1 MLRYTIRR
9 LVGAIPTMFALIAIT
24 FFIMRVA
31 PGGPFDGNRKVTEI
45 VKLNLERAYH
55 LDDPLWLQFLRY
67 LWGVLHFDFGPS
79 FKYRDYTV
87 SELIWQGFPISL
99 EVGLWAM
106 AIATVVGVALGT
118 VAAIRQQTPVDY
130 GVMAIGMTGVA
141 VPTFVVGPLLQLL
154 LAGTIFKVF
163 PVAGWDG
170 SIGAKILPITA
181 LALPNIAYIASLAR
195 GSMIESLR
203 TNHVRT
209 ARAKGIGG
217 WRTITHHALIGGM
230 VPVVAYLGPATAS
243 VVTGSIVIEQIFQI
257 PGIGRYFVEAAS
269 NRDYT
274 LVLGVVIFYGFL
286 IIIANLIVDLCYAL
300 LDPKVR
306 YD

>member
-1 MLRYTIRR
+1 MLRYTMRR
-9 LVGAIPTMFALIAIT
+9 LVGAIPTMFALIAVT
-24 FFIMRVA
+24 FFLMRVA
-31 PGGPFDGNRKVTEI
+31 PGGPFDGNRKVTAA
-45 VKLNLERAYH
+45 VKANLEAAYH
-55 LDDPLWLQFLRY
+55 LDEPLWMQFFRY
-67 LWGVLHFDFGPS
+67 LWRVLHFDFGPS

-87 SELIWQGFPISL
+87 TDLIAQGFPVSF
-99 EVGLWAM
+99 EVGIWAILIA
-106 AIATVVGVALGT
+106 AILGMTLGT
-118 VAAIRQQTPVDY
+118 IAALRQHSFIDY
-130 GVMAIGMTGVA
+130 GVMAVGMVGVA
-141 VPTFVVGPLLQLL
+141 VPTFVAGPLMQIIFALSFKLL
-154 LAGTIFKVF
+154 

-170 SIGAKILPITA
+170 SLSSKILPITA

-217 WRTITHHALIGGM
+217 WRTVTRHALLGAM
-230 VPVVAYLGPATAS
+230 VPVVAYLGPATAGT
-243 VVTGSIVIEQIFQI
+243 VTGSIVIEKIFSI
-257 PGIGRYFVEAAS
+257 PGIGRYFVDAAL

-286 IIIANLIVDLCYAL
+286 IIIANLIVDLCYAI

>member
-24 FFIMRVA
+24 FFIMRIA
-31 PGGPFDGNRKVTEI
+31 PGGPFDGNRKVTEV
-45 VKLNLERAYH
+45 VKANLERAYH
-55 LDDPLWLQFLRY
+55 LDEPLWLQFLRY

-79 FKYRDYTV
+79 YKYRDYTV
-87 SELIWQGFPISL
+87 SDLIWQGFPVSF
-99 EVGLWAM
+99 EVGMWAI
-106 AIATVVGVALGT
+106 AIATVVGVTLGT
-118 VAAIRQQTPVDY
+118 VAALRQHSSVDY
-130 GVMAIGMTGVA
+130 GVMAVGMTGVA
-141 VPTFVVGPLLQLL
+141 VPTFVIGPLMQIFFGVSL
-154 LAGTIFKVF
+154 LAL

-170 SIGAKILPITA
+170 SLERKIMPIIA
-181 LALPNIAYIASLAR
+181 LALPNIAYIASLTR

-209 ARAKGIGG
+209 ARAKGIGA
-217 WRTITHHALIGGM
+217 WRTVTRHALIGGL
-230 VPVVAYLGPATAS
+230 VPVVAYLGPATAGI
-243 VVTGSIVIEQIFQI
+243 VTGSIVIEKVFSI
-257 PGIGRYFVEAAS
+257 PGIGRYFVDAAL

-286 IIIANLIVDLCYAL
+286 IIIANLIVDLCYAI

>member
-1 MLRYTIRR
+1 MLGYTIRR
-9 LVGAIPTMFALIAIT
+9 LVVAIPTMLALITIT
-24 FFIMRVA
+24 FFLMRVA
-31 PGGPFDGNRKVTEI
+31 PGGPFDGNRKVTAA
-45 VKLNLERAYH
+45 VKANLEAAYH
-55 LDDPLWLQFLRY
+55 LDEPLLMQFGRY

-87 SELIWQGFPISL
+87 SDLIWQGFPVSL

-118 VAAIRQQTPVDY
+118 IAALRQQSIVDY

-141 VPTFVVGPLLQLL
+141 VPTFVVGPLMQIVFGVSLL
-154 LAGTIFKVF
+154 ML

-170 SIGAKILPITA
+170 SIQQKIMPIIA

-209 ARAKGIGG
+209 ARGKGIGA
-217 WRTITHHALIGGM
+217 WRTVTRHALVGGLI
-230 VPVVAYLGPATAS
+230 PVVAYLGPATAGL
-243 VVTGSIVIEQIFQI
+243 VTGSIVIEKVFSI
-257 PGIGRYFVEAAS
+257 PGIGRYFVDAAL

-306 YD
+306 YE

>member
-1 MLRYTIRR
+1 MFRYTIRR
-9 LVGAIPTMFALIAIT
+9 LVVAIPTMFVLIAFT
-24 FFIMRVA
+24 FFIMRIA
-31 PGGPFDGNRKVTEI
+31 PGGPFDGNRKVTAA
-45 VKLNLERAYH
+45 VKANLEAAYH
-55 LDDPLWLQFLRY
+55 LDEPLWMQFIRY
-67 LWGVLHFDFGPS
+67 LWRVLHFDFGPS

-87 SELIWQGFPISL
+87 TDLILQGFPVSF
-99 EVGLWAM
+99 EVGIWAIG
-106 AIATVVGVALGT
+106 IATVVGVTVGT
-118 VAAIRQQTPVDY
+118 VAALRQHSLIDY
-130 GVMAIGMTGVA
+130 GVMGIGMAGVA
-141 VPTFVVGPLLQLL
+141 VPTFVAGPLMQFAFALSF
-154 LAGTIFKVF
+154 AFF

-170 SIGAKILPITA
+170 SIRAKIMPIVA

-217 WRTITHHALIGGM
+217 WRTVTRHALIGGLI
-230 VPVVAYLGPATAS
+230 PVVAYLGPATAGT
-243 VVTGSIVIEQIFQI
+243 VTGSIVIEKIFSI
-257 PGIGRYFVEAAS
+257 PGIGRYFVDAAL

-274 LVLGVVIFYGFL
+274 LVLGVVIFYGLL
-286 IIIANLIVDLCYAL
+286 IIIANLIVDLCYAV

>member
-1 MLRYTIRR
+1 MIRYTIRR

-24 FFIMRVA
+24 FFIMRIA
-31 PGGPFDGNRKVTEI
+31 PGGPFDGNRKVTAA
-45 VKLNLERAYH
+45 VKANLEAAYH
-55 LDDPLWLQFLRY
+55 LDEPLWMQFFRY

-87 SELIWQGFPISL
+87 SDLIWQGFPVSL
-99 EVGLWAM
+99 EVGLWAI
-106 AIATVVGVALGT
+106 AIATVVGVTLGT
-118 VAAIRQQTPVDY
+118 VAALRQHSRVDY

-141 VPTFVVGPLLQLL
+141 IPTFVAGPLMQILFGVSL
-154 LAGTIFKVF
+154 LAL

-170 SIGAKILPITA
+170 SLERKIMPIIA

-217 WRTITHHALIGGM
+217 WRTVTRHALIGGM
-230 VPVVAYLGPATAS
+230 IPVVAYLGPATAGI
-243 VVTGSIVIEQIFQI
+243 VTGSIVIEKVFSI
-257 PGIGRYFVEAAS
+257 PGIGRYFVDAAL

-286 IIIANLIVDLCYAL
+286 IIVANLIVDLCYAL

>member
-24 FFIMRVA
+24 FFMMRVA
-31 PGGPFDGNRKVTEI
+31 PGGPFDGNRKVTAA
-45 VKLNLERAYH
+45 VKANLEAAYH
-55 LDDPLWLQFLRY
+55 LDEPLWMQFLRY

-87 SELIWQGFPISL
+87 SDLIWQGFPVSL
-99 EVGLWAM
+99 EVGLWAI
-106 AIATVVGVALGT
+106 AIAAVVGVTLGT
-118 VAAIRQQTPVDY
+118 FAALSPHSKVDY
-130 GVMAIGMTGVA
+130 GVMAVGMTGVA
-141 VPTFVVGPLLQLL
+141 VPTFVVGPLMQILFGVTL
-154 LAGTIFKVF
+154 LAL

-170 SIGAKILPITA
+170 SLERKIMPIIA
-181 LALPNIAYIASLAR
+181 LAMPNIAYIASLAR

-217 WRTITHHALIGGM
+217 WRTVTRHALIGGL
-230 VPVVAYLGPATAS
+230 VPVVAYLGPATAGI
-243 VVTGSIVIEQIFQI
+243 VTGSIVIEKVFSI
-257 PGIGRYFVEAAS
+257 PGIGRYFVDAAL

-274 LVLGVVIFYGFL
+274 LVLGAVIFYGFL

>member
-24 FFIMRVA
+24 FFIMRIA
-31 PGGPFDGNRKVTEI
+31 PGGPFDGNRKVTEM
-45 VKLNLERAYH
+45 VKANLERAYH

-87 SELIWQGFPISL
+87 SELIWQGFPVSF
-99 EVGLWAM
+99 EVGMWAI
-106 AIATVVGVALGT
+106 AIATIVGVTLGT
-118 VAAIRQQTPVDY
+118 VAALRQHSILDY
-130 GVMAIGMTGVA
+130 GVMAVGMTGVA
-141 VPTFVVGPLLQLL
+141 VPTFVVGPLMQIVFGVSLL
-154 LAGTIFKVF
+154 LM
-163 PVAGWDG
+163 PVGGWDG
-170 SIGAKILPITA
+170 SLERKIMPIIA

-217 WRTITHHALIGGM
+217 WRTVTRHALIGGL
-230 VPVVAYLGPATAS
+230 VPVVAYLGPATAGI
-243 VVTGSIVIEQIFQI
+243 VTGSIVIEKVFSI
-257 PGIGRYFVEAAS
+257 PGIGRYFVDAAL

>member
-1 MLRYTIRR
+1 M
-9 LVGAIPTMFALIAIT
+9 
-24 FFIMRVA
+24 
-31 PGGPFDGNRKVTEI
+31 
-45 VKLNLERAYH
+45 
-55 LDDPLWLQFLRY
+55 QFGRY

-87 SELIWQGFPISL
+87 SDLIWQGFPVSL

-118 VAAIRQQTPVDY
+118 IAALRQQSIVDY

-141 VPTFVVGPLLQLL
+141 VPTFVVGPLMQIVFGVSLL
-154 LAGTIFKVF
+154 ML

-170 SIGAKILPITA
+170 SIQQKIMPIIA

-209 ARAKGIGG
+209 ARGKGIGA
-217 WRTITHHALIGGM
+217 WRTVTRHALVGGLI
-230 VPVVAYLGPATAS
+230 PVVAYLGPATAGL
-243 VVTGSIVIEQIFQI
+243 VTGSIVIEKVFSI
-257 PGIGRYFVEAAS
+257 PGIGRYFVDAAL

-306 YD
+306 YE

>member
-9 LVGAIPTMFALIAIT
+9 LVVAIPTMLALIAVT
-24 FFIMRVA
+24 FFLMRLA
-31 PGGPFDGNRKVTEI
+31 PGGPFDGNRKVTAV
-45 VKLNLERAYH
+45 VKANLEAAYH
-55 LDDPLWLQFLRY
+55 LDEPLLMQFGRY

-87 SELIWQGFPISL
+87 SDLIAQGFPVSF
-99 EVGLWAM
+99 EVGLWAI
-106 AIATVVGVALGT
+106 AIAAVVGVVLGT
-118 VAAIRQQTPVDY
+118 IAALRQHSPIDY
-130 GVMAIGMTGVA
+130 FVMGVGMIGVA
-141 VPTFVVGPLLQLL
+141 VPTFVAGPLMQIVFALTFKLL
-154 LAGTIFKVF
+154 

-170 SIGAKILPITA
+170 SIGSKILPITA

-209 ARAKGIGG
+209 ARSKGIGG
-217 WRTITHHALIGGM
+217 WRTITRHALIGAM

-243 VVTGSIVIEQIFQI
+243 TVTGSIVIEKIFSI
-257 PGIGRYFVEAAS
+257 PGIGRYFVDAAL

>member
-1 MLRYTIRR
+1 
-9 LVGAIPTMFALIAIT
+9 MFALIAIT
-24 FFIMRVA
+24 FFLMRVA
-31 PGGPFDGNRKVTEI
+31 PGGPFDGNRKVTAA
-45 VKLNLERAYH
+45 VKANLEAAYH
-55 LDDPLWLQFLRY
+55 LDEPLWMQFGRY

-87 SELIWQGFPISL
+87 SDLIWQGFPVSL
-99 EVGLWAM
+99 EVGLWAI
-106 AIATVVGVALGT
+106 AIATIIGVTLGT
-118 VAAIRQQTPVDY
+118 VAALNQHSKVDY
-130 GVMAIGMTGVA
+130 GVMALGMTGVA
-141 VPTFVVGPLLQLL
+141 VPTFVAGPIMQIVFGVSL
-154 LAGTIFKVF
+154 LAL

-170 SIGAKILPITA
+170 SIEKKIMPIIA

-217 WRTITHHALIGGM
+217 WRTVTRHALIGGLI
-230 VPVVAYLGPATAS
+230 PVVAYLGPATAGI
-243 VVTGSIVIEQIFQI
+243 VTGSVVIEKVFSI
-257 PGIGRYFVEAAS
+257 PGIGRYFVDAAL

>member
-9 LVGAIPTMFALIAIT
+9 LVVAVPTMLALIAIT
-24 FFIMRVA
+24 FFLMRIA
-31 PGGPFDGNRKVTEI
+31 PGGPFDGNRKVTAA
-45 VKLNLERAYH
+45 VKANLEAAYH
-55 LDDPLWLQFLRY
+55 LDEPLIMQFLRY
-67 LWGVLHFDFGPS
+67 LWGVVHFDFGPS

-87 SELIWQGFPISL
+87 SDLIAQGFPVSF
-99 EVGLWAM
+99 EVGLWAI
-106 AIATVVGVALGT
+106 AIATVLGVTLGT
-118 VAAIRQQTPVDY
+118 IAALRQHSPIDY
-130 GVMAIGMTGVA
+130 FVMGVGMIGVA
-141 VPTFVVGPLLQLL
+141 VPTFVAAPLMQIVFALSFKLL
-154 LAGTIFKVF
+154 

-170 SIGAKILPITA
+170 SITSKILPITA

-217 WRTITHHALIGGM
+217 WRTITRHALIGAM
-230 VPVVAYLGPATAS
+230 VPVVAYLGPATAGT
-243 VVTGSIVIEQIFQI
+243 VTGSIVIEKIFSI
-257 PGIGRYFVEAAS
+257 PGIGRYFVDAAL

-306 YD
+306 YE